1 MGRFKKII
9 LSFIL
14 VFACLFPVA
23 CAESENYS
31 YTVAITTEGNGTCR
45 STMETVQF
53 GDTVE
58 FSIKPDNYYQIKEF
72 SINGTVIPI
81 TGTTH
86 VEYCVTQDLSVK
98 VVFEYAY
105 IKVSYNA
112 DTINYKLPDRYSTKN
127 GYYGW
132 MPKLKKISE
141 EPVGGDSDVNNYY
154 CLQDNQVF
162 VGWYTEPN
170 GQGKH
175 IMGACIAPENDH
187 TLYAYIKTVE

>member
-154 CLQDNQVF
+154 
-162 VGWYTEPN
+162 
-170 GQGKH
+170 
-175 IMGACIAPENDH
+175 
-187 TLYAYIKTVE
+187 